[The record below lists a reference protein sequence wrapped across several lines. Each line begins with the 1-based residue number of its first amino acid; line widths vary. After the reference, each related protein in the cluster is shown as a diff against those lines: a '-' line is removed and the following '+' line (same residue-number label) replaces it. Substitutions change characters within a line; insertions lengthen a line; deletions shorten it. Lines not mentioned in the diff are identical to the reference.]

1 MGLSLPRCTARTSD
15 NRCDLA
21 RFEPGL
27 ASPAT
32 ELAGPVGPCTIARMI
47 PETSWATTTITD
59 HIAEVSLRAQGK
71 ASRMGPAFWAE
82 MPALFAALDASE
94 DVRVV
99 VLRGE
104 GESFSHGLDLAAM
117 GPELASVIGPGSGAR
132 ERAKLYALIQR
143 LQRAITA
150 VAVCSKPVIAAIHG
164 WCIGGGVD
172 LAAACDIRIC
182 AADAKFSVREV
193 RLAMVADVGTLARL
207 PAIIGEGATREL
219 ALTGADIDASRALRL
234 GLVSDVHATPDAL
247 WTAARAMAAQIAAN
261 PPLTVQGIKQ
271 VLNARSERAAAES
284 LQTVAMWN
292 AAQLPSQDLGE
303 AMAAFVQ
310 RREPKFTGR

>member
-1 MGLSLPRCTARTSD
+1 
-15 NRCDLA
+15 
-21 RFEPGL
+21 
-27 ASPAT
+27 
-32 ELAGPVGPCTIARMI
+32 MI
-47 PETSWATTTITD
+47 PETSWATTTVTD
-59 HIAEVSLRAQGK
+59 HIAEVTLRAQGK

-82 MPALFAALDASE
+82 MPALFAALDAAD
-94 DVRVV
+94 DVRVI

-117 GPELASVIGPGSGAR
+117 GPELAGVIGPGSGAR
-132 ERAKLYALIQR
+132 ERAKLFAMIQR
-143 LQRAITA
+143 MQRSITA
-150 VAVCSKPVIAAIHG
+150 VAACTKPVIAAIHG

-182 AADAKFSVREV
+182 SADAKFSVREV

-219 ALTGADIDASRALRL
+219 AFTGADIDATRALRL
-234 GLVSDVHATPDAL
+234 GLVSDVHADPDAL
-247 WTAARAMAAQIAAN
+247 WTAARTMAAQIAAN

-271 VLNARSERAAAES
+271 VLNARSERSAAES

-303 AMAAFVQ
+303 AMAAFMQ

>member
-1 MGLSLPRCTARTSD
+1 
-15 NRCDLA
+15 
-21 RFEPGL
+21 
-27 ASPAT
+27 
-32 ELAGPVGPCTIARMI
+32 MI

-59 HIAEVSLRAQGK
+59 HVAQVSLRAQGK

-94 DVRVV
+94 DVRVI

-117 GPELASVIGPGSGAR
+117 GPELAGVIGPGSGAR

-143 LQRAITA
+143 MQRAITA
-150 VAVCSKPVIAAIHG
+150 VAACTKPVIAAIHG

-219 ALTGADIDASRALRL
+219 AFTGADIDAARALRL

-247 WTAARAMAAQIAAN
+247 WTAATAMAAQIAAN

-271 VLNARSERAAAES
+271 VLNARSERSAAES

-310 RREPKFTGR
+310 RRDPKFTGR